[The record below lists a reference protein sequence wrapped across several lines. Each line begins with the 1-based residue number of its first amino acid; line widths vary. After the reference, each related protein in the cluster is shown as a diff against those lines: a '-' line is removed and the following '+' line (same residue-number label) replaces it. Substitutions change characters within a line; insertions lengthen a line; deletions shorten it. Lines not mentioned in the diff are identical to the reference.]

1 MSDAAKTG
9 AKKSGTSKS
18 GARSSGTAKSSTRT
32 PGTGASASGPAT
44 GPTDVDPRAYIDSL
58 ETPRRRVHGHLLLDI
73 YSEVTGEPP
82 VMWGPTMIGYGTYDY
97 TYASGWSGTY
107 FRSGFAPR
115 KAALSLYGLPQ
126 EDDAPELWARFGKH
140 RRGASCVYVNKPE
153 DIDLDVLCE
162 LIRIGWESDSPH
174 C

>member
-1 MSDAAKTG
+1 MSDTPR
-9 AKKSGTSKS
+9 SGTPRS
-18 GARSSGTAKSSTRT
+18 GAAEAGAAEPGART
-32 PGTGASASGPAT
+32 SGTGASASGPAT
-44 GPTDVDPRAYIDSL
+44 GPTDVDPRAYIDYL

-97 TYASGWSGTY
+97 TYASGWPGTY

-153 DIDLDVLCE
+153 DIDLDVLRE